1 LILESLGNIGDFVCG
16 LGVVLTLAYI
26 EVQIR
31 QNTAT
36 TRVQTVQHLL
46 TTNSESINAMI
57 GGPVPAIVSKLESG
71 EELSETELAI
81 YRIYLRGHLTE
92 QLQIFYQLQKKMIE
106 PEIALPL
113 QHRLILFMQSN
124 VARVIWNE
132 RLRSGFPAEFQE
144 HVDQQLSHQA

>member
-1 LILESLGNIGDFVCG
+1 LNLESLGNIGDFVGG
-16 LGVVLTLAYI
+16 LGVVLTLAYLA
-26 EVQIR
+26 VQIR

-46 TTNSESINAMI
+46 TTNSEWINAMT
-57 GGPVPAIVSKLESG
+57 GGPVAAIVSKLESG

-81 YRIYLRGHLTE
+81 YRIFLRGRLTE
-92 QLQIFYQLQKKMIE
+92 QLQISYQLQKKMIE

-113 QHRLILFMQSN
+113 KHRLILFMQSN